1 MSSSPIWHSL
11 STLSVSA
18 TAAAPMGPVH
28 LLPSVNIW
36 TVPSSLALSYV
47 VLATSWSSRHTID
60 GADHGAWI
68 DACRL
73 PHAPGGTASR
83 EICRHLP
90 FFHTWA
96 SIGIHTPFDVS
107 AAFRAMIRSTNFS
120 LNAGRDCRNRKVVA
134 QNLPFGLNDFSI
146 AWSVCLSFPF
156 FHSLYILNTFC
167 IFMPFMVP
175 ISAQRGHEPEFV
187 HSRHFAIVVHQPL
200 RISCAHLAVTT
211 PMMRGLN
218 QHAAQLSSSAI
229 FVHQKNRAPSSF
241 PFLPI
246 LLSRVS
252 TDPGRRSTLR
262 IFFTFREF
270 QLILVE
276 NTHRAHFREPQLI
289 LIGGEHRAFWPA
301 QKPHFHAQPSQ
312 HLNKSKYAPWPT
324 TPHGDLQH
332 GGFA

>member
-1 MSSSPIWHSL
+1 MACPSPFYSSSFP
-11 STLSVSA
+11 
-18 TAAAPMGPVH
+18 
-28 LLPSVNIW
+28 LLMSPEG
-36 TVPSSLALSYV
+36 LA
-47 VLATSWSSRHTID
+47 
-60 GADHGAWI
+60 AWI
-68 DACRL
+68 GE
-73 PHAPGGTASR
+73 PGAEGRRPGSSPLCSGPSDSLQ
-83 EICRHLP
+83 ICP
-90 FFHTWA
+90 
-96 SIGIHTPFDVS
+96 
-107 AAFRAMIRSTNFS
+107 
-120 LNAGRDCRNRKVVA
+120 
-134 QNLPFGLNDFSI
+134 GLLDIN
-146 AWSVCLSFPF
+146 VLLLSFVIVYCPRPQLRF
-156 FHSLYILNTFC
+156 LYILNTFC